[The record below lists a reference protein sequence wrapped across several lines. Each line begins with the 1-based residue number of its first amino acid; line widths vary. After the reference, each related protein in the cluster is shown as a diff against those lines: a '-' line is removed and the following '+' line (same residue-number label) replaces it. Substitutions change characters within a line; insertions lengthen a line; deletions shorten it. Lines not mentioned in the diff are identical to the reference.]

1 MDPNDIVN
9 DVPESSDE
17 VVEEASPV
25 QEQDD
30 ENTETEVEEEI
41 TVESSEPVT
50 YTEVLETVNTN
61 LVTLHNDLNILTGV
75 MLLVIAYVFAKM
87 ISNKITGR

>member
-30 ENTETEVEEEI
+30 ENTETEVDEEI
-41 TVESSEPVT
+41 TVESSDPVT
-50 YTEVLETVNTN
+50 YTELLETVNTN